1 MDRKI
6 LSVVIIGITLSL
18 LSIYDFFQEE
28 KKERLLEKG
37 KLTFGVVISRN
48 ERAVHGSPSIN
59 VRYQVKGRDYT
70 FKEYGGFSSVN
81 PGDTLLIKYSSEDY
95 SVAEVVEKYNK

>member
-59 VRYQVKGRDYT
+59 IRYKVKGVNYV
-70 FKEYGGFSSVN
+70 FKEYGSFSSLN
-81 PGDTLLIKYSSEDY
+81 PGDTIRIKYALEDY
-95 SVAEVVEKYNK
+95 SVATIIGK